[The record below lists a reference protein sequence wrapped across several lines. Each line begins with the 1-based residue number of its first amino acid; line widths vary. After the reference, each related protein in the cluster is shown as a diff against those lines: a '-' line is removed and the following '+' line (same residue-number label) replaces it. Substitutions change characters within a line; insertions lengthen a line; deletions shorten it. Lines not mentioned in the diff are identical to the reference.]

1 MHKDDTVV
9 NGVMLPMMDARYHHL
24 KMEPHQMTKTTLR
37 TVLNNVIH
45 TKGEYTYTQDLV
57 WSKWIAEPNT
67 KPQPFVSVVQE
78 HLSHN
83 LNTSDG
89 ACQVECTSDK
99 PTDEEGVQ

>member
-24 KMEPHQMTKTTLR
+24 KMEPHQMTKTTIR
-37 TVLNNVIH
+37 TVLNNVIAQDG
-45 TKGEYTYTQDLV
+45 TFTYDQQLV
-57 WSKWIAEPNT
+57 WSKWIAESNT
-67 KPQPFVSVVQE
+67 KPQPFMSVVQE

-89 ACQVECTSDK
+89 ACQVERTGDK
-99 PTDEEGVQ
+99 PRDKESI

>member
-37 TVLNNVIH
+37 TVLNNVIAQDV
-45 TKGEYTYTQDLV
+45 TFTYDQQLV
-57 WSKWIAEPNT
+57 WSKWIVESNP
-67 KPQPFVSVVQE
+67 KPQPFMSVVQE

-83 LNTSDG
+83 LNTSDSSS
-89 ACQVECTSDK
+89 ECEIPSDK
-99 PTDEEGVQ
+99 PRDKESI